1 MEQSRALPSEHPMS
15 KTGHALSLV
24 KAVEA
29 QSVFDGVGRD
39 GDKNCRALGRV
50 AFDSAGQRQSPG
62 VTPSS
67 PDSATPHYFK
77 P

>member
-1 MEQSRALPSEHPMS
+1 MEQSRALPSEQRMS
-15 KTGHALSLV
+15 KTRHAPPLV
-24 KAVEA
+24 QAIEA
-29 QSVFDGVGRD
+29 QSVFDGVGRG
-39 GDKNCRALGRV
+39 GDENCRALGQV
-50 AFDSAGQRQSPG
+50 AFDSVVQRQSRG